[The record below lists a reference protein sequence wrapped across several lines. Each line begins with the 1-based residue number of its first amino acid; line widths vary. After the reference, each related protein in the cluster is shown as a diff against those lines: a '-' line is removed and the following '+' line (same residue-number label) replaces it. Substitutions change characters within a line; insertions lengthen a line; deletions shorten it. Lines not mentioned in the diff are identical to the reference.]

1 MDTAVY
7 EQGGPLENA
16 ITSTGAGTGYDGHA
30 HANGKEHGRVNGE
43 KRSVEHIP
51 DSENKGLS
59 GIAKDYHIR
68 HFRKERVGAEV
79 QA

>member
-7 EQGGPLENA
+7 EQGGPLEHA
-16 ITSTGAGTGYDGHA
+16 ITATGAGTGYDGHA
-30 HANGKEHGRVNGE
+30 HANGKENGRVNGE
-43 KRSVEHIP
+43 KKSAEHIP
-51 DSENKGLS
+51 DSGNKGLS
-59 GIAKDYHIR
+59 GMAKDFHIR